1 MTVLR
6 INRRTITPKA
16 LTAGIVAFTI
26 GVAGAGAYV
35 DRMQSFTDY
44 ENVAFDK
51 AKADA
56 GVLGTSDERKDETK
70 ENKAAAASA
79 TGSTA
84 QTTPAMS
91 STSTV
96 AGSGSTTTV
105 QPATGSTAPT
115 GTYLAP
121 GMGAGAP
128 AGTGGTGTTTNPTGT
143 TDTSITDTLTAPIY
157 EGTCVDTC
165 VLPVLPQF

>member
-1 MTVLR
+1 MLR
-6 INRRTITPKA
+6 IHKRTITPRA

-51 AKADA
+51 AKDADA
-56 GVLGTSDERKDETK
+56 GVLGASSERQ
-70 ENKAAAASA
+70 NAASTQDASSNA
-79 TGSTA
+79 TTSGDGTQA
-84 QTTPAMS
+84 TPAMS

-96 AGSGSTTTV
+96 AGPTSMTTV
-105 QPATGSTAPT
+105 QPATGSVSPT

-121 GMGAGAP
+121 GMGGGSTGA
-128 AGTGGTGTTTNPTGT
+128 TGGTGSSG
-143 TDTSITDTLTAPIY
+143 DTSITDTLTAPLY
-157 EGTCVDTC
+157 ENTCVDTC
-165 VLPVLPQF
+165 VAPLLPSF

>member
-1 MTVLR
+1 MLR
-6 INRRTITPKA
+6 IHKRTITPKA

-51 AKADA
+51 SKDADA
-56 GVLGTSDERKDETK
+56 GVLGASSERQDTASTQGSPA
-70 ENKAAAASA
+70 NAA
-79 TGSTA
+79 TNGGSSSQA
-84 QTTPAMS
+84 TPAMS

-96 AGSGSTTTV
+96 AGPTSNTAV
-105 QPATGSTAPT
+105 QPATGSVSPT

-121 GMGAGAP
+121 GMGG
-128 AGTGGTGTTTNPTGT
+128 GSTGTTGGTGSSG
-143 TDTSITDTLTAPIY
+143 DASITDTLTAPLY
-157 EGTCVDTC
+157 ENTCVDTC
-165 VLPVLPQF
+165 VAPLLPSF